1 MGRSRY
7 EMCIGGDV
15 PYVVTCTTVNWI
27 ALFGEVRI
35 ARILLDSLNFLI
47 KAKRLH
53 LHGYIIME
61 NHVHLVASG
70 QNLAKQIGAFK
81 SFTARS
87 IVDLLEDEG
96 RVLILRQLSWYR
108 KRHKTGQT
116 YQVWQEGSHPEMIGN
131 EEMLNQKL
139 DYIHFNPVR
148 KGYVD
153 DPAHWRYSSY
163 RDYHGGIGLL
173 PVHILGQ
180 DTETAE
186 PPDIHSQRDT
196 GSENLSLGRLD
207 VR

>member
-7 EMCIGGDV
+7 DIFPDGGV
-15 PYVVTCTTVNWI
+15 PYFVTCTTVNWI

-96 RVLILRQLSWYR
+96 CVLILRQLSW
-108 KRHKTGQT
+108 
-116 YQVWQEGSHPEMIGN
+116 
-131 EEMLNQKL
+131 
-139 DYIHFNPVR
+139 
-148 KGYVD
+148 
-153 DPAHWRYSSY
+153 
-163 RDYHGGIGLL
+163 
-173 PVHILGQ
+173 
-180 DTETAE
+180 
-186 PPDIHSQRDT
+186 
-196 GSENLSLGRLD
+196 
-207 VR
+207 